1 MLARMT
7 SVSEPPPYYA
17 LRVCPAPT
25 RHRGGAPRARAA
37 DRAPWAIQAILAG
50 RTRVEV
56 SAQDAIAA
64 LSWARTLEGWGPTAS
79 RRCGCIRL
87 LRPKADAG
95 GPPEAVRLVGRATPW
110 RVRARD
116 AAAT

>member
-17 LRVCPAPT
+17 LRVCPRADAP
-25 RHRGGAPRARAA
+25 PWWSSAREAA

-50 RTRVEV
+50 RMRVEV

-64 LSWARTLEGWGPTAS
+64 LSWARTLEGWGPTAA
-79 RRCGCIRL
+79 RRCGCIPL

-95 GPPEAVRLVGRATPW
+95 GPPEAVRRGGRATPW